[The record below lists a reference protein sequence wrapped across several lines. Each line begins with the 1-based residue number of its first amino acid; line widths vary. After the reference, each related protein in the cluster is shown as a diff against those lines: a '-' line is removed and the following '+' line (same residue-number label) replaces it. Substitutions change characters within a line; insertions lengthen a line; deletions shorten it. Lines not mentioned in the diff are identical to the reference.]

1 MDRKREV
8 GRKWLGEGDNEL
20 FMRWQVSV
28 VDDNSEREN
37 FLSLSLSIPSLSVFN
52 QIRKNDL

>member
-1 MDRKREV
+1 M
-8 GRKWLGEGDNEL
+8 
-20 FMRWQVSV
+20 SV